1 MRSPEFQFNKAEDLA
16 ENSEYLSSEGFD
28 ELQKELEDLKTKR
41 RQEIADRL
49 EYAKSLGDLTENTE
63 YQSAEDDQI
72 SNESRIAEI
81 EDILSRAVLISK
93 EHGANIQL
101 GSVISIK
108 KEGDDAVN
116 KYSLVGAEEANPMDG
131 KISNESP
138 LGSSLIGKKKGDTIE
153 VLTPNGKIIY
163 TIIDVE

>member
-16 ENSEYLSSEGFD
+16 ENPEYLSREGFD
-28 ELQKELEDLKTKR
+28 ELQKEMEELKTKR

-49 EYAKSLGDLTENTE
+49 EYAKSLGDITENTE
-63 YQSAEDDQI
+63 YQSAKDDQI
-72 SNESRIAEI
+72 SNEIRIAEI

>member
-1 MRSPEFQFNKAEDLA
+1 M
-16 ENSEYLSSEGFD
+16 
-28 ELQKELEDLKTKR
+28 QKELEELKTKR

-63 YQSAEDDQI
+63 YQSAKDDQI

-93 EHGANIQL
+93 EHGPNIQL

-138 LGSSLIGKKKGDTIE
+138 LGSSLIGKKKGDTID
-153 VLTPNGKIIY
+153 VLTPKGKITY

>member
-28 ELQKELEDLKTKR
+28 GLQKELEELKIKR

-63 YQSAEDDQI
+63 YQSAKDDQI
-72 SNESRIAEI
+72 SNEIRIAEI

-108 KEGDDAVN
+108 KESNDAVN
-116 KYSLVGAEEANPMDG
+116 KYSLVGAEEADPMEG

-153 VLTPNGKIIY
+153 VITPKGKITY